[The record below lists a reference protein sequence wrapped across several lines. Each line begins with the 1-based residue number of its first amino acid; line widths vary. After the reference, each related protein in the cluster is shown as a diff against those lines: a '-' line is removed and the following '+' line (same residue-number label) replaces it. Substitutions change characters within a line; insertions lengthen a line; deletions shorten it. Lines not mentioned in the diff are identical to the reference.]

1 MKRVLI
7 LLIFLMLAGTVAVVG
22 YMFFGDMSP
31 PVGPIVLPVEIN
43 GN

>member
-22 YMFFGDMSP
+22 YTFFGDMSP

-43 GN
+43 GK